1 MDFSKL
7 DSANP
12 LRFNLVLKDLSLPIF
27 YVPFGLSKL
36 ITVKRSET
44 IEGCLFD
51 FEHHSPV
58 LLSFVGYFKNN
69 FLQNF
74 KRIFR
79 TFLPWLAIDICKLK

>member
-36 ITVKRSET
+36 ITVKRSEN
-44 IEGCLFD
+44 IESCLFD
-51 FEHHSPV
+51 FDHHEPV
-58 LLSFVGYFKNN
+58 LIRFVGHFKNN

-74 KRIFR
+74 KLIF
-79 TFLPWLAIDICKLK
+79 

>member
-44 IEGCLFD
+44 IESCSFD
-51 FEHHSPV
+51 FDHNAPV
-58 LLSFVGYFKNN
+58 LLSFVGCFKNS
-69 FLQNF
+69 FIQNI

-79 TFLPWLAIDICKLK
+79 TFLPWLAIDICK

>member
-12 LRFNLVLKDLSLPIF
+12 LRYNLVLKDLSLPIF

-44 IEGCLFD
+44 TSIECCLFD
-51 FEHHSPV
+51 FDHHAPD
-58 LLSFVGYFKNN
+58 LLSFVGYLKNN
-69 FLQNF
+69 LYRTSNGFSEPFFLD
-74 KRIFR
+74 
-79 TFLPWLAIDICKLK
+79 LL